1 VIQHSAYAL
10 VIEQRD
16 QMVFL
21 IALIVLSALALLWS
35 IKDSGLAFS
44 IMRVLM
50 IGGFY
55 ASMAAMWLVLNS
67 AAH

>member
-21 IALIVLSALALLWS
+21 IALIVLSALVLLWS
-35 IKDSGLAFS
+35 IKDSELAFK

-55 ASMAAMWLVLNS
+55 ASMVAMWFVLNS
-67 AAH
+67 TAH